1 MLVSCTV
8 QKCPSTHKFRLKSQ
22 IRKRVLSNY
31 MSKLIANKLSN
42 FMSKLTSN
50 VKFEKKY
57 AKCRKVYKCLSLILK
72 WRICMSNYTSKLT
85 ANVIDFINFD
95 NKTFIFVLILL
106 ILTVKLR
113 FLHIISINSGIHII
127 RRNWQLTS

>member
-1 MLVSCTV
+1 MANMHSIAVKLYVTIDSFHVKFRGKKLKNVLVSCTV

-50 VKFEKKY
+50 VKFEKK
-57 AKCRKVYKCLSLILK
+57 
-72 WRICMSNYTSKLT
+72 IC
-85 ANVIDFINFD
+85 
-95 NKTFIFVLILL
+95 
-106 ILTVKLR
+106 
-113 FLHIISINSGIHII
+113 
-127 RRNWQLTS
+127 